1 MAFKK
6 VTDKTTYVKYKEC
19 APGQVLAEG
28 HYVNVKENEYGQTY
42 IIRKPNGE
50 KVGLPSSG
58 KLKYAFNND
67 LVLGDYVRVTYNG
80 MERIASKKFK
90 GKMVDTHQFDIEVDE
105 ERRNSAIA
113 STQAAPAQ
121 VSSVSSSDDYADD
134 EEETVSYAT
143 YSDDDD
149 SEVEAVETV
158 VAKAAEPVLSNT
170 PKQKMTA
177 QELIQ
182 KIKSKS

>member
-28 HYVNVKENEYGQTY
+28 HYVSVKENEYGQTY

-67 LVLGDYVRVTYNG
+67 LILGDYVRITYNG
-80 MERIASKKFK
+80 MERIASTKFK
-90 GKMVDTHQFDIEVDE
+90 GKLVDTHQFDIEVDE
-105 ERRNSAIA
+105 ERRNSSIA
-113 STQAAPAQ
+113 AAQVAPA
-121 VSSVSSSDDYADD
+121 SVASNSASSDEYADD
-134 EEETVSYAT
+134 EEESVSYAT
-143 YSDDDD
+143 YSDDD

-158 VAKAAEPVLSNT
+158 VAKAAEPILSNT

-177 QELIQ
+177 QELLK
-182 KIKSKS
+182 KIKSKA